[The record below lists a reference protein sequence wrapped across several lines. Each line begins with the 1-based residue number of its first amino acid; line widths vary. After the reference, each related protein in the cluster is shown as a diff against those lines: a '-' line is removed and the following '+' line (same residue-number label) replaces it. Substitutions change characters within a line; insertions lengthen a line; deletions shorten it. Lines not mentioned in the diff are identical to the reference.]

1 MRFLSFLFLLAF
13 VGVVVAFAVQNQQPV
28 SLDFFNWQVT
38 GSVALVIG
46 AAYVLGMLSGWSIV
60 GMLRR
65 SLHRFSEAPED
76 RRHYAGTSR

>member
-13 VGVVVAFAVQNQQPV
+13 AGVVVAFAVQNQQPV
-28 SLDFFNWQVT
+28 TLGFFNGEVT

-46 AAYVLGMLSGWSIV
+46 AAYVLGMLSGWSVV

-65 SLHRFSEAPED
+65 SIHRFSEAPDE
-76 RRHYAGTSR
+76 RRRYAGTPR